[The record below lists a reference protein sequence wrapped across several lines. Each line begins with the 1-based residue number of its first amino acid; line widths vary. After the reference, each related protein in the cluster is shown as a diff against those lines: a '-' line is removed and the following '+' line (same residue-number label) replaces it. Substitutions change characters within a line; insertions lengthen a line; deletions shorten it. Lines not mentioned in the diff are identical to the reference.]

1 MRGGCPPP
9 LPLSF
14 LSTLD
19 LYHRL
24 GVEFG
29 SCGYHFSSF
38 TSQARSKRK
47 HIPGEQDMDGVSMGI
62 IRLHDTYRFNTSE
75 LVARG
80 IFQTNDFT
88 TQDETQGLTVW
99 DAFKIGV
106 KGRVM

>member
-1 MRGGCPPP
+1 
-9 LPLSF
+9 
-14 LSTLD
+14 
-19 LYHRL
+19 
-24 GVEFG
+24 
-29 SCGYHFSSF
+29 
-38 TSQARSKRK
+38 
-47 HIPGEQDMDGVSMGI
+47 MGI